1 MQDDDLYAIWP
12 LRLARGSGPRY
23 RQIADLIERA
33 VAENRLQP
41 GDRLPQRGLAQRLG
55 IDLTTVTR
63 GYNEAGLRGLLDPRG
78 AAGTFISR
86 RAEPAAL
93 VLDLGMNRRR
103 RRWAAI
109 CRSCCGGDWRASWS
123 ARTCMC

>member
-41 GDRLPQRGLAQRLG
+41 GDRL
-55 IDLTTVTR
+55 
-63 GYNEAGLRGLLDPRG
+63 
-78 AAGTFISR
+78 
-86 RAEPAAL
+86 
-93 VLDLGMNRRR
+93 RRR
-103 RRWAAI
+103 SA
-109 CRSCCGGDWRASWS
+109 DWRSVRAS
-123 ARTCMC
+123 T